1 MTLQPAY
8 GTRTVI
14 DNNVIIP
21 PLTYQHTETNWLVIL
36 WQSGRIKP
44 LVNDETLAE
53 LENQILERSPTPKP
67 LQARR
72 FVRRALRHYEPWY
85 ERITLQDLPDAPQC
99 RDPKDQMFIDL
110 AIAGEADFLVSRDC
124 DLLSMDRQTS
134 FLIINDVRFRELVGL

>member
-21 PLTYQHTETNWLVIL
+21 PLPYQHPETNWLVIL

-53 LENQILERSPTPKP
+53 LETHIFEKKSN
-67 LQARR
+67 
-72 FVRRALRHYEPWY
+72 
-85 ERITLQDLPDAPQC
+85 PQTASK
-99 RDPKDQMFIDL
+99 RGVL
-110 AIAGEADFLVSRDC
+110 
-124 DLLSMDRQTS
+124 
-134 FLIINDVRFRELVGL
+134 